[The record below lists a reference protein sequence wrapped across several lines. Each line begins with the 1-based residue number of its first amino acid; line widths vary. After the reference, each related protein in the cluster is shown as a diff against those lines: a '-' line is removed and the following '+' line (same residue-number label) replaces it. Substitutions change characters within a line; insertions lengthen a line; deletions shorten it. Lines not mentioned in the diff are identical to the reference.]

1 MTDDPRVDCGTSECD
16 LHGGANVCV
25 RGSRTRV
32 LASARV
38 CACAI
43 VVFAHSYSSIA
54 PCNSDGKGREG

>member
-1 MTDDPRVDCGTSECD
+1 MIRVWIVEPV
-16 LHGGANVCV
+16 NVICMVEPMCV
-25 RGSRTRV
+25 YVCHV

>member
-1 MTDDPRVDCGTSECD
+1 MIRVWIVEP
-16 LHGGANVCV
+16 LNVICMVEPMCV
-25 RGSRTRV
+25 YIRGSRTRV